1 MLYERWRQI
10 ARACPD
16 RTALR
21 DLAGGG
27 AWTFRELQSSAE
39 NGTAAP
45 GPIAFP
51 QGTSAEFIFT
61 LLRAWHAKQVVCP
74 LEPGQTGPVISGPL
88 PSGVTH
94 LKSTSATTGPPRLVA
109 FTAEQLIADVRNIV
123 TAMGLNPEWPNL
135 GVISLA
141 HSYGFSNLVLP
152 LLLHGVPLVL
162 VGSPLPEAVRRAAV
176 SEAAVTLAAVPALW
190 ANWHEANAIPPNV
203 RLAISAGAPLPL
215 KLERGVFDRSGLK
228 IHNFYGS
235 TECGGI

>member
-61 LLRAWHAKQVVCP
+61 LLRAWHAEQVVCP

-123 TAMGLNPEWPNL
+123 VTMGLNPEWPNL

-162 VGSPLPEAVRRAAV
+162 LDSPLPESVRQAGTLFPHL
-176 SEAAVTLAAVPALW
+176 TLAAGPALW
-190 ANWHEANAIPPNV
+190 RAWPEVGAIPKNV
-203 RLAISAGAPLPL
+203 RVAL
-215 KLERGVFDRSGLK
+215 SG
-228 IHNFYGS
+228 G
-235 TECGGI
+235 